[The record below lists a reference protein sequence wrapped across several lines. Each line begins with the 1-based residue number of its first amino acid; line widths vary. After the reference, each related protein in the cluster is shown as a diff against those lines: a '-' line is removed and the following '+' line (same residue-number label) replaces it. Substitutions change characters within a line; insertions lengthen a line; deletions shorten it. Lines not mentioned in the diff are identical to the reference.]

1 MADWLS
7 VLILVLVGLTLIYL
21 ELIFVPGTTILGLI
35 GLVLTGV
42 GIYITFDSYGTT
54 SGSWVLVGSLAVSIV
69 AVVWSFRQNTWD
81 RFSLKQTNKA
91 KVNPNYT
98 EGLQIEM
105 RGLALSDLKPIGKA
119 EFDYQSYEVSSQGH
133 L

>member
-91 KVNPNYT
+91 KVILT
-98 EGLQIEM
+98 IL
-105 RGLALSDLKPIGKA
+105 RVCK
-119 EFDYQSYEVSSQGH
+119 
-133 L
+133 